1 MINLYPWNLYLFLA
15 AVVGTIAVLV
25 TLGKP
30 LLKLKQTADV
40 LLEKLGPIEKNTA
53 ALKTKTDQVSS
64 IGKNLLSNAKL
75 VLTGYILLRALRKQD
90 PAEPMDSDRKPRKLK
105 VARKGLSSRDL
116 DLIKT
121 IQKF

>member
-15 AVVGTIAVLV
+15 AVIGTIAVLV

-53 ALKTKTDQVSS
+53 ALKTKADQVSS

-121 IQKF
+121 IQKI

>member
-15 AVVGTIAVLV
+15 AIIGTIAVLV

>member
-15 AVVGTIAVLV
+15 AVIGTIAVLI

-90 PAEPMDSDRKPRKLK
+90 PAEPMDSERKPRKLK

>member
-15 AVVGTIAVLV
+15 AVIGTIAVLV

-53 ALKTKTDQVSS
+53 ALKTKADQVSS

>member
-15 AVVGTIAVLV
+15 AIIGTIAVLV

-30 LLKLKQTADV
+30 LHKLKQTADV

-90 PAEPMDSDRKPRKLK
+90 PAEPMDSDHKPRKLK

>member
-15 AVVGTIAVLV
+15 AVIGTIAVLV

>member
-75 VLTGYILLRALRKQD
+75 VLTGYILLRALRKQE

>member
-15 AVVGTIAVLV
+15 AIIGTIAVLV

-90 PAEPMDSDRKPRKLK
+90 PAEPMDSDYKPRKLK

>member
-15 AVVGTIAVLV
+15 AIIGIIAVLV

-30 LLKLKQTADV
+30 LLKLRQTADV

>member
-15 AVVGTIAVLV
+15 AIIGTVAVLV

>member
-15 AVVGTIAVLV
+15 AIIGTIAVLV

-40 LLEKLGPIEKNTA
+40 LLEKLTPIEKNTA

>member
-15 AVVGTIAVLV
+15 AIIGIIAVLV

>member
-15 AVVGTIAVLV
+15 AIIGTIAVLV

-90 PAEPMDSDRKPRKLK
+90 PAEPMDSDHKPRKLK

>member
-75 VLTGYILLRALRKQD
+75 VVTGYILLRALRKQD

>member
-15 AVVGTIAVLV
+15 AIIGTIAVLV

-53 ALKTKTDQVSS
+53 ALKTKADQVSS